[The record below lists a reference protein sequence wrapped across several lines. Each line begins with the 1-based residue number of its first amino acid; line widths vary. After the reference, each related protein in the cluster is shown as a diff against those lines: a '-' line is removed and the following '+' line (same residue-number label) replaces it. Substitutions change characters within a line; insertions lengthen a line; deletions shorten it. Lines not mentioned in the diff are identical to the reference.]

1 MTNFNELQEETRE
14 IITDLLMMAAI
25 RMPFILSNITS
36 PIMILIP

>member
-14 IITDLLMMAAI
+14 IITDLLNDGNDPDA
-25 RMPFILSNITS
+25 FILSNITS